1 MNAYANKSDLDLA
14 GFIVQGNDEAFAELV
29 SRHTD
34 RFFALAYRTLQ
45 SRVDAEDVVQT
56 AFIKF
61 WQRPQLWNS
70 DKSKFT
76 TWFYRVVINAC
87 HDLHR
92 RSLKQ
97 KILETSLAQQ
107 SMTSVDS
114 EELGVEKR
122 QAERW
127 RKNCIESGI
136 RSLSASQR
144 DALNLVV
151 YCEIAQKEAA
161 EILGIKLKALESLL
175 HRAKKNLVKH
185 VEKQALLT
193 PSKHQQ
199 PRVTTHYD
207 N

>member
-1 MNAYANKSDLDLA
+1 MTAYTNNTDLELA
-14 GFIVQGNDEAFAELV
+14 GFIVQGNDDAFAELV

-45 SRVDAEDVVQT
+45 NRGDAEDVVQT

-87 HDLHR
+87 YDLHR
-92 RSLKQ
+92 RGVKQ
-97 KILETSLAQQ
+97 QSLETSLAQEYI
-107 SMTSVDS
+107 SSVDS
-114 EELGVEKR
+114 VELSMEKW
-122 QAERW
+122 QDERW
-127 RKNCIESGI
+127 RNNCVESGI

-144 DALNLVV
+144 DVLNLVV
-151 YCEIAQKEAA
+151 YCEVAQKEAA
-161 EILGIKLKALESLL
+161 EILGVKLKALESLL

-185 VEKQALLT
+185 VEEQAL
-193 PSKHQQ
+193 SSSIKQQ
-199 PRVTTHYD
+199 SRAVAHYD